1 MDWLLTWLWHGVA
14 LAFLVSGALRVSRRV
29 GASARYLVWWV
40 ALAGVVAL
48 GWTGVPG
55 SVAGPAEAVRSAG
68 APLGPFVLSLP
79 PVPAW
84 LEMSLLGLWMLVAA
98 IGLGRLAAAMTRLR
112 QERRKCRPISA
123 DRERRL
129 PMWLSAREAGR
140 RTRLMVSEAASVA
153 SVLGFARPVIVLPRR
168 LLTRVTDHELDQIV
182 LHEYAHVQRWDDWAR
197 LVQAIVE
204 AVCPFHPAVRWVGR
218 SLDLEREIA
227 CDDRVVAR
235 TGAPKAYAGC
245 LTRIAEWTPAHP
257 APALAPG
264 IHGAARMLVPRV
276 ERLLASR
283 PYASRA
289 TSRVAVVAGAV
300 LVATVVFQLRLL
312 PPLVAERNRAGT
324 AAISQGVSQPLV
336 VTQVASVVSLPGEAR
351 RLPPAQSAART
362 PAATPVVRPAP
373 ATAEVAVEVAAE
385 PLPSTTLTPPLGG
398 SIGPVSSG
406 EVSRIDEPESAG
418 SDPAERVVLDSR
430 SPWQKTADA
439 GVAVGAR
446 AQESGMAIAGAF
458 TQLGRSLGRAF

>member
-1 MDWLLTWLWHGVA
+1 M
-14 LAFLVSGALRVSRRV
+14 
-29 GASARYLVWWV
+29 
-40 ALAGVVAL
+40 
-48 GWTGVPG
+48 
-55 SVAGPAEAVRSAG
+55 
-68 APLGPFVLSLP
+68 
-79 PVPAW
+79 
-84 LEMSLLGLWMLVAA
+84 
-98 IGLGRLAAAMTRLR
+98 
-112 QERRKCRPISA
+112 
-123 DRERRL
+123 
-129 PMWLSAREAGR
+129 
-140 RTRLMVSEAASVA
+140 
-153 SVLGFARPVIVLPRR
+153 
-168 LLTRVTDHELDQIV
+168 
-182 LHEYAHVQRWDDWAR
+182 
-197 LVQAIVE
+197 
-204 AVCPFHPAVRWVGR
+204 
-218 SLDLEREIA
+218 
-227 CDDRVVAR
+227 
-235 TGAPKAYAGC
+235 
-245 LTRIAEWTPAHP
+245 
-257 APALAPG
+257 
-264 IHGAARMLVPRV
+264 
-276 ERLLASR
+276 
-283 PYASRA
+283 
-289 TSRVAVVAGAV
+289 VAGAV

-312 PPLVAERNRAGT
+312 PPLVAERNRAET
-324 AAISQGVSQPLV
+324 SAISQGVSQPLV